1 MNVLNYPRLIVVGSS
16 LLVNAAAWS
25 VQGIDEPVESIEPQR
40 SQSLKSEFVAVPF
53 IFSTETLS
61 TAAGGAGVLK
71 HAGQAQASVLA
82 VGLGSANDSW
92 VTYLAAN
99 SYQLPKLEQWLFSA
113 EFYRASYKQGIY
125 FIDTDRG
132 ESMLAANQPSSGQLT
147 ETERVI
153 TLGDES
159 YAKLHMKYVLPWG
172 RGVNGATKS
181 LVPATEA
188 LSWNPLTSGVSSL
201 TVTPFYR
208 MQQLQGYDYLPNES
222 QGVALQLGWDNR
234 DNGQNSTQG
243 GQTRLTLT
251 RDFGSASRSSWT
263 TWEFEQ
269 SLFLSLGQSD
279 WFAKKVLAFNLY
291 LADTPTW
298 KSGNLD
304 TGEYHRP
311 PSFVGVSLGGFNKL
325 RGYAGHQF
333 AGRSAVLYSAEYRM
347 QPKWQPLTTL
357 PLFNLYHIPWW
368 QWTLFAETGQV
379 SDEFTVESLHQDM
392 KWTLGAG
399 VRFEVEG
406 VVVRTDFAVSE
417 QGGQFWV
424 MVNQPF

>member
-1 MNVLNYPRLIVVGSS
+1 MNVLNYPRLIVAGSS
-16 LLVNAAAWS
+16 LLVSAAAWS
-25 VQGIDEPVESIEPQR
+25 TQGIDEPVESTDREG
-40 SQSLKSEFVAVPF
+40 SQSLKSEFIAVPF

-61 TAAGGAGVLK
+61 TAVGGAGVLK
-71 HAGQAQASVLA
+71 HAGQMQASVLA

-132 ESMLAANQPSSGQLT
+132 ESMLTANQPSSGQLT

-172 RGVNGATKS
+172 RGVNGAAKS

-201 TVTPFYR
+201 TVSPFYR
-208 MQQLQGYDYLPNES
+208 MQQLQGYDYLPDES

-234 DNGQNSTQG
+234 DNGKNSTQG

-279 WFAKKVLAFNLY
+279 WFAKQVLAFNLY

-298 KSGNLD
+298 QSGNLD

-325 RGYAGHQF
+325 RGYAGQQF
-333 AGRSAVLYSAEYRM
+333 VGRSAVLYSAEYRM

-406 VVVRTDFAVSE
+406 IVVRTDFAVSE

>member
-1 MNVLNYPRLIVVGSS
+1 MLNYPRLIVAGSS

-25 VQGIDEPVESIEPQR
+25 VQGIDESVESIEPQR

-61 TAAGGAGVLK
+61 TAVGGAGVLK

-92 VTYLAAN
+92 VTYVAAN

-125 FIDTDRG
+125 FLDTDRG
-132 ESMLAANQPSSGQLT
+132 ESMLTANQPSSGQLT

-172 RGVNGATKS
+172 RGGDGAARS
-181 LVPATEA
+181 LGPASEA

-201 TVTPFYR
+201 TVSPFYR
-208 MQQLQGYDYLPNES
+208 MQQLQGYEYLPDES

-234 DNGQNSTQG
+234 DNGKNSAQG
-243 GQTRLTLT
+243 GQSRLTLT

-279 WFAKKVLAFNLY
+279 WFTKQVLAFNLY

-298 KSGNLD
+298 QSGDLD
-304 TGEYHRP
+304 SGQYHRP
-311 PSFVGVSLGGFNKL
+311 PGFVGVSLGGFNKL
-325 RGYAGHQF
+325 RGYSGQQF
-333 AGRSAVLYSAEYRM
+333 VGRSAALYSAEYRM

-357 PLFNLYHIPWW
+357 PIFNLYHIPWW

-399 VRFEVEG
+399 IRFEVEG